1 MYSPPTVMIKR
12 VITRLA
18 TRLAAIKLETCCS
31 SRSGMV
37 QTTTTRRACKQSS
50 DQSKLGNPP
59 GSEAMAGRWPQ
70 LSPS

>member
-1 MYSPPTVMIKR
+1 MIKR

-18 TRLAAIKLETCCS
+18 TRLAAIKLETCCN

-37 QTTTTRRACKQSS
+37 QTTTTSRACKQSS
-50 DQSKLGNPP
+50 DHSKLGSPL
-59 GSEAMAGRWPQ
+59 GREAMAGPWPQ